1 MARYRVTVPPMTDD
15 RLASSGGSD
24 REKIMAKGQ
33 MHSNKEIRKPKAD
46 KAKSKGQATATVTE
60 VFTKTAAAAT
70 HEAKKKA
77 S

>member
-1 MARYRVTVPPMTDD
+1 
-15 RLASSGGSD
+15 
-24 REKIMAKGQ
+24 MAKGQ

-46 KAKSKGQATATVTE
+46 KAKSKGPATATVTE